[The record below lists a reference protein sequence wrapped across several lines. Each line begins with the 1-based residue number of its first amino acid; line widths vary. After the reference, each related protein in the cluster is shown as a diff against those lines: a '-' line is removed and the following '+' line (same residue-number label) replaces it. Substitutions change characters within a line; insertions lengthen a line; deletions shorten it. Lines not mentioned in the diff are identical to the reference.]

1 MKKQS
6 LLFAPEQPAEP
17 KKYHTG
23 IEAPIYEP
31 SHKKPPLMFLCD
43 DGKARKLIREI
54 DAADIPEDE
63 KEFLRLAAMRHVVFN
78 YEMIADYYA
87 HSSPELQR
95 LMERSALVI
104 IDFDAAIEGG
114 FVKLCNEIRQQY
126 YEEYKGP
133 ADVA

>member
-6 LLFAPEQPAEP
+6 LLFAPEQPTEP

-31 SHKKPPLMFLCD
+31 KNARPPLIFLCD
-43 DGKARKLIREI
+43 DSKTRKLIREI
-54 DAADIPEDE
+54 DQSGLPEDE
-63 KEFLRLAAMRHVVFN
+63 KQFLRMAAWRHAVFN
-78 YEMIADYYA
+78 YEQIADYYA
-87 HSSPELQR
+87 HASAEMQK